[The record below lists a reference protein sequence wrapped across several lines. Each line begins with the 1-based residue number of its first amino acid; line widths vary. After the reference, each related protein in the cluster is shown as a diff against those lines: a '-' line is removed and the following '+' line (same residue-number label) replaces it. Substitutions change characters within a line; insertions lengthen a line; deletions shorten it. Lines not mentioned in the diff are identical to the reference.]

1 MLEQKLI
8 NTDGLDKM
16 WGLHLVWFDGF
27 SYQLT
32 PIDSTDAEDI
42 RESCPH
48 WIVYLTGDIQEDCNE
63 IERQTFLSGEAYD
76 KCLCD
81 IGLVEEND
89 TIDGTDFKIYL
100 QVTDDLKPHEHWVL
114 KEHEHVENDYIC
126 VYAVDEP
133 NKTKVDKIIAGAL
146 VNGYDLE
153 TAVIWVMKLGY
164 MAQDRLQK
172 QFADIASTVESWTV

>member
-1 MLEQKLI
+1 MLEQKLT
-8 NTDGLDKM
+8 NTDELDRM
-16 WGLHLVWFDGF
+16 WGLHFVWFDGF

-32 PIDSTDAEDI
+32 PIDATEAEDI
-42 RESCPH
+42 REYYPH
-48 WIVYLTGDIQEDCNE
+48 WVVYLTGDIQEDCDE
-63 IERQTFLSGEAYD
+63 IGRQTFLKGEAYD

-81 IGLVEEND
+81 IGLIEDGD
-89 TIDGTDFKIYL
+89 TIEVNDFKIYL

-114 KEHEHVENDYIC
+114 KEHEHVGNDYIC

-133 NKTKVDKIIAGAL
+133 NKSKVNKIIAGAL

-172 QFADIASTVESWTV
+172 QFSDIAATVESWTV